1 MSLSRHPDS
10 DMASPSV
17 QTRSHT
23 YDSIT
28 TNGHVGSCIE
38 SATSGQIPLA
48 LSQDQKTLDSIL
60 TPDTVQSAIAPADH
74 GKAAWLFLAGCFL
87 TEGLIWGKYFHLQQ
101 TFESQYRERC
111 QIYGK
116 KRNKTTGTAVLRS
129 TDTRALA

>member
-10 DMASPSV
+10 DMASPSN

-28 TNGHVGSCIE
+28 TSVHVGSCVK
-38 SATSGQIPLA
+38 SAPSDRIPLA
-48 LSQDQKTLDSIL
+48 LSQDQKTSDSIRM
-60 TPDTVQSAIAPADH
+60 PDTVRSAIAPADH

-101 TFESQYRERC
+101 TFDISVLGALSD
-111 QIYGK
+111 IW
-116 KRNKTTGTAVLRS
+116 KRSEQNHRKPCTAF
-129 TDTRALA
+129 D